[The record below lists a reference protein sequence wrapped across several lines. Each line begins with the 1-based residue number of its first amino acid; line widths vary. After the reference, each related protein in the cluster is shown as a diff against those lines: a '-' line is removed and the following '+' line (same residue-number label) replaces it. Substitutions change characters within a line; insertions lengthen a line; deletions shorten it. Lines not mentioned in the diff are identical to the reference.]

1 MSLLLK
7 SGEQYFEISDGDLA
21 TSEISQEQFEAAGA
35 AESVADR
42 SLVSELA
49 TPVFTAWDP
58 AWQVPIGSGCT
69 DKPTYGASCGKA
81 PNCP

>member
-7 SGEQYFEISDGDLA
+7 SGDQFFEISDADLA
-21 TSEISQEQFEAAGA
+21 KAEIPEREFEKREGDAQ
-35 AESVADR
+35 VADR
-42 SLVSELA
+42 SLVVDVA
-49 TPVFTAWDP
+49 VPVFA
-58 AWQVPIGSGCT
+58 QVQIGSGC